1 MHERQLRSRP
11 MTVCLFDVDGTLV
24 DSRVPI
30 LRALNT
36 ALVGAGLDPVVDA
49 DLGHHV
55 GPPLQLTLERLLTE
69 RGENVGL
76 VGSLVQAY
84 RAEYRSISVELAAS
98 YPGVQSMLNDLEGKL
113 RLGVVTSK
121 PAVYAVPILSAL
133 GLASMMEVIEGP
145 DLSEIE
151 AKPIT
156 LARALDRLGENG
168 ALDDVTM
175 VGDRREDME
184 AGHAHGVRTVGVTW
198 GFGTREELVAA
209 GAQHI
214 VDRPEAVVPIVS
226 GSRQ

>member
-1 MHERQLRSRP
+1 MRGPQVRSRP

-24 DSRVPI
+24 DSREPI

-49 DLGHHV
+49 DLGRHV
-55 GPPLQLTLERLLTE
+55 GPPLQLTLERLLAG
-69 RGENVGL
+69 RGEDVRL
-76 VGSLVQAY
+76 VGALVEAY
-84 RAEYRSISVELAAS
+84 RAEYRSISVGLAAS
-98 YPGVQSMLNDLEGKL
+98 YPGVQGMVDDLEGRL

-156 LARALDRLGENG
+156 LARALDRLGVDG
-168 ALDDVTM
+168 AFDDITM
-175 VGDRREDME
+175 VGDRREDIE
-184 AGHAHGVRTVGVTW
+184 AGHARGVRTVGVTW
-198 GFGTREELVAA
+198 GFGTREELVDA
-209 GAQHI
+209 GADHV
-214 VDRPEAVVPIVS
+214 VDHPEEVVPIVL
-226 GSRQ
+226 GSQ